1 MKLFM
6 RAKAEEAF
14 KGSSV
19 ARIQRMETP
28 QLVLWFNNI
37 LVGLGQSFDQWNY
50 KDGPSADVTTAL
62 NSLDEIWKELCSRNN
77 G

>member
-6 RAKAEEAF
+6 KPKAEQAF
-14 KGSSV
+14 KGSSIS
-19 ARIQRMETP
+19 RIQKMETAE
-28 QLVLWFNNI
+28 LIRWFNNI
-37 LVGLGQSFDQWNY
+37 IVGLGQSFDEWHY
-50 KDGPSADVTTAL
+50 KDGPSSHVTTAL